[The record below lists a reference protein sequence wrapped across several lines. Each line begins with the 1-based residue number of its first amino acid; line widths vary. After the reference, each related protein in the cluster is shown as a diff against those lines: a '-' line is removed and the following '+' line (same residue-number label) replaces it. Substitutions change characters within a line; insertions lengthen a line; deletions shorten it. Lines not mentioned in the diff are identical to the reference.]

1 MTALPDGIVP
11 DAAHLPTNP
20 IRKDPCMIATVRHSL
35 RLLLCLACGLAFQLQ
50 AATAKDIEGDWQL
63 DGAATWEAMKTSP
76 QIAAMPPEQQQA
88 IGQMMITQMNGASTL
103 VTSDKLISTKPDGTK
118 EESTYKVVAIDG
130 DKVTTES
137 TKADGK
143 VEKTDIVVK
152 GDTLT
157 LTSPSHPGMTMV
169 MKRKTK

>member
-1 MTALPDGIVP
+1 MTRVITRSC
-11 DAAHLPTNP
+11 H
-20 IRKDPCMIATVRHSL
+20 
-35 RLLLCLACGLAFQLQ
+35 LLLCLALGLALQLH
-50 AATAKDIEGDWQL
+50 AATAKDIQGEWVID
-63 DGAATWEAMKTSP
+63 APATWEGMKTLP

-88 IGQMMITQMNGASTL
+88 VGQMMIKQLSGASTT
-103 VTSDKLISTKPDGTK
+103 VTADKLISTKPDGTV
-118 EESTYKVVAIDG
+118 EESTYKVTAIDG
-130 DKVTTES
+130 DKVSTES

-169 MKRKTK
+169 MKRKAAAK